1 MPSHLRKRSPK
12 KFFHPEVRP
21 PFAKCRP
28 HPEVRAERASKERTT
43 VAQDEEGTSKERR
56 LF

>member
-1 MPSHLRKRSPK
+1 MSSPNK
-12 KFFHPEVRP
+12 VFHPEMRP

-28 HPEVRAERASKERTT
+28 HPEVRAEQASKERTA

-56 LF
+56 FF